1 VSHPQCRVALE
12 GLCRHLP
19 HFHDESFT
27 RESMVF
33 DTTQTAACAGRDD
46 AGLITERA
54 AETL

>member
-19 HFHDESFT
+19 PFHDESFT

-46 AGLITERA
+46 AGMITERA